1 MQSLKCLRKKIAIAS
16 IEKVLAG
23 PSAADYLV
31 QYFYNLMVISSK
43 ARTYIDKALELNADK
58 PFTIYV

>member
-1 MQSLKCLRKKIAIAS
+1 VPTQKIAIAS

-23 PSAADYLV
+23 PSAADYFGSA

-43 ARTYIDKALELNADK
+43 ARTYIDKALS
-58 PFTIYV
+58 